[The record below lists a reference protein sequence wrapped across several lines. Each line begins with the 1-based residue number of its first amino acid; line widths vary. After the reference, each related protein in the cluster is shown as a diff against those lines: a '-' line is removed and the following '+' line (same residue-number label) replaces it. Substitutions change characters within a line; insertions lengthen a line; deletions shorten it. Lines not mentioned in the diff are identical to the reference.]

1 MQALILISASAK
13 NPDLK
18 NTLSYF
24 METVGMTKH
33 RWLAE
38 GENDQWAIE
47 CHFKKETDKI
57 TSIRKMGDSLGLDIN
72 LINEANRQKKLLL
85 ADMDSTLV
93 KGESLDEVA
102 AKAGIG
108 DQIANITLQSMR
120 GELDFN
126 QSIIR
131 RIAMLKGLREE
142 ILIEII
148 AETQLN
154 NGASS
159 LAPTMKK
166 NGAFCYIV
174 SGGFDFLAIP
184 IAKKIGFDGSFS
196 NRLEIENLHLT
207 GNLIPPIL
215 DLRAK
220 QETLNY
226 LCEKHDI
233 KSNDVAAIGDG
244 ANDLGMLKNAGLGVA
259 FQGKPLLREKVKT
272 QLNHTDLT
280 GLLFLQGYTNK
291 EICS

>member
-102 AKAGIG
+102 TKAGIG

-196 NRLEIENLHLT
+196 NRLEIEDLHLT

-215 DLRAK
+215 DLCAK

-233 KSNDVAAIGDG
+233 KSSDVAAIGDG
-244 ANDLGMLKNAGLGVA
+244 ANDLRMLENAGLGVA
-259 FQGKPLLREKVKT
+259 FQGKPLLREKVET

>member
-244 ANDLGMLKNAGLGVA
+244 ANDLGMLENAGLGVA

>member
-57 TSIRKMGDSLGLDIN
+57 TSIRKMADSLGLDIN

-102 AKAGIG
+102 TKAGIG

-196 NRLEIENLHLT
+196 NRLEIEDLHLT

-233 KSNDVAAIGDG
+233 KSSDVAAIGDG
-244 ANDLGMLKNAGLGVA
+244 ANDLRMLENAGLGVA
-259 FQGKPLLREKVKT
+259 FQGKPLLREKVET

>member
-47 CHFKKETDKI
+47 CHFKKEADKI

-233 KSNDVAAIGDG
+233 KSSDVAAIGDG
-244 ANDLGMLKNAGLGVA
+244 ANDLRMLENAGLGVA
-259 FQGKPLLREKVKT
+259 FQGKPLLREKVET
-272 QLNHTDLT
+272 QLNHTDLN